1 MYLCK
6 KGEEQGEKFACIF
19 VFVCICFCICAMR
32 EEEQGERGF
41 GKVLKLE
48 GDRTFSSAPQRIT
61 SVREKNCIVLY
72 LFLYL
77 YVFVFVFVNGERRN
91 REKEDLGKF

>member
-1 MYLCK
+1 MLVQGRRRESREKEVLEKGFFSCFVYFCNCMYLFFVFVQI
-6 KGEEQGEKFACIF
+6 GRRNREKNCICFVCIF
-19 VFVCICFCICAMR
+19 VFVSFFCICARR

-61 SVREKNCIVLY
+61 SV
-72 LFLYL
+72 
-77 YVFVFVFVNGERRN
+77 
-91 REKEDLGKF
+91 